1 MEDSRTHSPPPLRPK
16 VTIRDVAREAGV
28 SVATVSRVL
37 NDSGPVGVETRRRIL
52 QVAAALRYTPD
63 SAARSLITRRTGT
76 IGVLLP
82 DLYGE
87 FFSEVIRGI
96 DATAQ
101 RGGYHLLV
109 SSSHNDKGTVEAAMR
124 AMRGR
129 VDGLVVMS
137 PDVDAQALVANLADT
152 TPVVLLNCDVAGTA
166 FDSLNIDNF
175 GGASAMVRH
184 LVALGHRRIAFIS
197 GGDRNHDAAE
207 RLRGYRSTLA
217 EAGIE
222 PQPEWERTGD
232 FTESGGYR
240 TAIELASL
248 EPRPTAIFAAN
259 DSMAIGALS
268 ALREAGLDVPK
279 DVVVVG
285 FDDIPIARYMSPPLT
300 TVHVAINELGERATR
315 MLLQAVDEKNQ
326 HVKCQETLP
335 TTLVIRRSC
344 GAEGEGGPATA
355 PLDRG

>member
-1 MEDSRTHSPPPLRPK
+1 MK
-16 VTIRDVAREAGV
+16 ATIRDVAREAGV
-28 SVATVSRVL
+28 SVATVSRVF
-37 NDSGPVGVETRRRIL
+37 NDSGPVGAETRRRII
-52 QVAAALRYTPD
+52 QVATALRYTPD

-96 DATAQ
+96 DGTAQ
-101 RGGYHLLV
+101 RAGYHLLV
-109 SSSHNDKGTVEAAMR
+109 SNSHNDKGALEVALR

-137 PDVDAQALVANLADT
+137 PDVTTHALVANLADS
-152 TPVVLLNCDVAGTA
+152 TPVVLLNSDIDGTA
-166 FDSLNIDNF
+166 FDALNIDNF
-175 GGASAMVRH
+175 GGASAMVQH
-184 LVALGHRRIAFIS
+184 LLSRGHERIAFIA
-197 GGDRNHDAAE
+197 GCDRNHDAAE
-207 RLRGYRSTLA
+207 RRRAYRSALDA
-217 EAGIE
+217 ARVERRA
-222 PQPEWERTGD
+222 EWERTGD
-232 FTESGGYR
+232 STESGGYR
-240 TAIELASL
+240 AAAELL
-248 EPRPTAIFAAN
+248 TVVPRPTAIFAAN

-268 ALREAGLDVPK
+268 ALREAGVRVPE

-300 TVHVAINELGERATR
+300 SVHVAISELGERATR

-344 GAEGEGGPATA
+344 GGAGEG
-355 PLDRG
+355 